1 MDYKEFSYLFPPRP
15 EHKVARGLL
24 SHYER
29 LGWHAQ
35 VKKNGTCTVIFAKGD
50 QVIFKTRHAEEQKS
64 GDDHKMWTPKQA
76 HVDFFRGF
84 DKWNVFVAE
93 LLHSKTPHIKD
104 DLYIFDQI
112 VQDGNHL
119 VGTTFSER
127 QAGLRLRYAPL
138 IEAHKKDA
146 RPDQL
151 RVHQHVCLAKNFKGR
166 FDKLFDALKPEE
178 EGLVMKKPDARL
190 EACFKV
196 TSNAAWQVKSRVL
209 HKNYSF

>member
-1 MDYKEFSYLFPPRP
+1 MEYLNFSYLFPPRP

-35 VKKNGTCTVIFAKGD
+35 VKKNGTATVIFAKGD
-50 QVIFKTRHAEEQKS
+50 QVIFKTRHAAEQKD

-76 HVDFFRGF
+76 HIDFFRGF

-112 VQDGNHL
+112 VRDGVHL

-127 QAGLRLRYAPL
+127 QAMLRLRYADG
-138 IEAHKKDA
+138 IEARKADV
-146 RPDQL
+146 RCDQL
-151 RVHQHVCLAKNFKGR
+151 RIHKHICLAKNFKGG
-166 FDKLFDALKPEE
+166 FDKLFDTLKPED
-178 EGLVMKKPDARL
+178 EGLVLKKPDARL
-190 EACFKV
+190 EACFKPM
-196 TSNAAWQVKSRVL
+196 SNAAWQCKSRIA
-209 HKNYSF
+209 HANYSF